1 MAIQSIICGT
11 GYHVP
16 PKIIPNSYFETY
28 LDTNDQWIR
37 DRTGI
42 VERRYAEPGVTASEL
57 AEPACRMA
65 LEKAGISADEIDG
78 VICATVTPDLVFPS
92 TACIL
97 SDKLGIRGA
106 LAFDVNAVC
115 SGFLYALSVA
125 DGLIKAGV
133 AKTMLVVGS
142 EIYSK
147 ILDFNDRGTCILF
160 GDGAAG
166 VVLRG
171 EENTNRGLIS
181 SSLGA
186 DGHYASILKVDSN
199 VSANSAPE
207 KEPKSACPYVF
218 MNGKEV
224 FKLAVRKLSEI
235 NRSIVED
242 NNMSLSEINWFVT
255 HQANKRI
262 LSSVA
267 SDLGVSEDHFPMNIE
282 KYGNT
287 SAASVPL
294 LLAEMD
300 EQGKLKSG
308 DLVVLSAFGG
318 GVTWGSALIRW

>member
-1 MAIQSIICGT
+1 VSIKSVICGT
-11 GYHVP
+11 GYYVP
-16 PKIIPNSYFETY
+16 PKVVPNSYFETY
-28 LDTNDQWIR
+28 LETNDQWIR
-37 DRTGI
+37 ERTGI
-42 VERRYAEPGVTASEL
+42 VERRYAEEGVTASEL

-65 LEKAGISADEIDG
+65 LEKSGIKADEIDG
-78 VICATVTPDLVFPS
+78 IICATVTPDHVFPS
-92 TACIL
+92 TACIIG
-97 SDKLGIRGA
+97 SKLGIKGA

-125 DGLIKAGV
+125 DGLIKSGV
-133 AKTMLVVGS
+133 AKTILVIGS
-142 EIYSK
+142 EVYSR

-160 GDGAAG
+160 GDGAAC
-166 VVLRG
+166 VILRG
-171 EENTNRGLIS
+171 EENSNRGILS
-181 SSLGA
+181 TSLGA
-186 DGHYASILKVDSN
+186 DGHYSEILKVEKG
-199 VSANSAPE
+199 VSV
-207 KEPKSACPYVF
+207 KEPSIASPYLY

-242 NNMSLSEINWFVT
+242 NEFSLSEITWFVT

-262 LSSVA
+262 LLSVA
-267 SDLGVSEDHFPMNIE
+267 SDLEVSEEHFPMNIE

-300 EQGKLKSG
+300 QAGQLKPG
-308 DLVVLSAFGG
+308 DLIVLSAFGG